1 MPMSFAPKNFDS
13 KGKDSIEDLNTS
25 IGELPII
32 HLNLLVGEDQ
42 DPDHVHPCPLT
53 GKNLSKYGEKLK
65 YWGERVVITD
75 ESIRVS
81 QLWGICPGC
90 PPKVYAYVSVS
101 MPAVNP
107 YGTHNLMWDPQSSNE
122 PHLLAEAII

>member
-1 MPMSFAPKNFDS
+1 MSFAPKNFDS

-90 PPKVYAYVSVS
+90 PPKS
-101 MPAVNP
+101 MPMSLSVCLQLTHMEP
-107 YGTHNLMWDPQSSNE
+107 ITSCGTHRAQMSPIYWQRQ
-122 PHLLAEAII
+122 